1 MRLHRRRRLIRAV
14 SGDSSDRRATTRW
27 YDEAG
32 KCSDDRGADRSTQLG
47 RTHETVAYLAR
58 N

>member
-14 SGDSSDRRATTRW
+14 SGDSSTAARQRYA
-27 YDEAG
+27 ESG
-32 KCSDDRGADRSTQLG
+32 KCSDDRGAGRSTQLVQ
-47 RTHETVAYLAR
+47 THETVAYLAR